1 MKKFV
6 SALCA
11 VGLFFLFEVTIQAE
25 KADQH
30 EFWGIIPGECFL
42 DGIISPPHRSIG
54 DMDGFE
60 VPLVA
65 NWIPVRQNEGTQY
78 GGEAIFGVSNFK
90 IGEGELI
97 DAYTVDIDL
106 NLDDPDIS
114 GAQRDNLLIYSCEDV
129 PDSCTATLIAVKAA
143 ITEQIARDYKAAVGE
158 VTWDS
163 DARANFLGVFV
174 KDMNQPGTGIGKE
187 KGQINILTEVCGTYE
202 ITLAEALTLN

>member
-6 SALCA
+6 SALFA
-11 VGLFFLFEVTIQAE
+11 VGLFCWFEVIIQAE
-25 KADQH
+25 NADRQ
-30 EFWGIIPGECFL
+30 EFWGIIPGECYL

-65 NWIPVRQNEGTQY
+65 NWIPVEQNEGIQY

-106 NLDDPDIS
+106 NLDDPGYFGGS
-114 GAQRDNLLIYSCEDV
+114 ER
-129 PDSCTATLIAVKAA
+129 
-143 ITEQIARDYKAAVGE
+143 
-158 VTWDS
+158 
-163 DARANFLGVFV
+163 
-174 KDMNQPGTGIGKE
+174 QPVD
-187 KGQINILTEVCGTYE
+187 L
-202 ITLAEALTLN
+202 

>member
-1 MKKFV
+1 MKKFM
-6 SALCA
+6 SALLA
-11 VGLFFLFEVTIQAE
+11 VGLFFWFEAAIQAE
-25 KADQH
+25 KGDQQ

-54 DMDGFE
+54 DMNGFE

-65 NWIPVRQNEGTQY
+65 NWIPVRQNKGTQY

-90 IGEGELI
+90 IGGGELI

-106 NLDDPDIS
+106 NLDDPEIS
-114 GAQRDNLLIYSCEDV
+114 DARRDNLLIYSCEYV

-143 ITEQIARDYKAAVGE
+143 ITEQIARDYKADVGE
-158 VTWDS
+158 VTYQS

-174 KDMNQPGTGIGKE
+174 KDMNQPGMGTGRE
-187 KGQINILTEVCGTYE
+187 KGHINILTEVCGTYE
-202 ITLAEALTLN
+202 MALAELSR